1 MTENIPKFEIN
12 SDACPNGSLISSD
25 ILMQAPIGIFTSRP
39 EGRFLSAN
47 HTLARMLGYAH
58 AEELTADVAD
68 IGEEIYA
75 NPEDRE
81 QLKYHL
87 KTRGIIHDYRCQW
100 VARSGSYFW
109 VSIYAKAMK
118 NKGDEIAFYQGFVSD
133 ITQRKKAEEETEQ
146 LMAAVER
153 ASDWII
159 ITDTN
164 GIICYANRA
173 AEKLSGYPKEELIG
187 RTPRLF
193 KSGKHDPQFY
203 QHMWDTIKAGD
214 TYRAILT
221 NRRKDGSLF
230 DLYHTI
236 TPVRNDLGELNF
248 FVVTSKD
255 LTEQRLLEK
264 RIDYLAY
271 YDPLTGLPNRS
282 LFLDRLSQAITLVEK
297 NEHLVSVLLLD
308 LDRFDLINDTLGPS
322 GGDAVLRETAKRL
335 SRIAD
340 EKSTVARLGS
350 DEFGIILP
358 EAPHTEDI
366 LRCIQRYQEAF
377 SESMWIEGTEL
388 LVTASIGIA
397 VYPNDSTNTEG
408 LLQFANLAMSEA
420 RAQGANTY
428 QFYAE
433 GMNLRASEFL
443 HLEKKLFDA
452 LSNDEFFLVYQP
464 YVDAQT
470 RQIRGMEALIR
481 WQSPEYGEV
490 LPGKF
495 IPVLEESRLL
505 SEVGQWILNTVCS
518 QIARWQEKGLG
529 VVPVAVNFSSLQFKQ
544 QGFAAHL
551 SETVRKAGIDP
562 RLLTCEI
569 TESTFM
575 EDVAYTREILES
587 IQGLGMSVSIDDFGT
602 GYSSLS
608 YLKRLPVN
616 NLKIDISFIRQIADD
631 PDDATIVST
640 IISMAHQLGLN
651 TIAEGVETTEQ
662 WKIMRL
668 LRCDMIQGFYFSKP
682 LPAAE
687 AEAWLPG

>member
-1 MTENIPKFEIN
+1 MTDRTSKVKNT
-12 SDACPNGSLISSD
+12 SGACPKGSLISSE
-25 ILMQAPIGIFTSRP
+25 ILMQAPIGIFTSLP
-39 EGRFLSAN
+39 EGRFLCVN
-47 HTLARMLGYAH
+47 QTLANMLGYDR
-58 AEELTADVAD
+58 AEELPEHLSD
-68 IGEEIYA
+68 IGQEVYS
-75 NPEDRE
+75 NPGERA
-81 QLKYHL
+81 QIKHL
-87 KTRGIIHDYRCQW
+87 LETRGEIHDYRCLW
-100 VARSGSYFW
+100 VDRTGSRFW
-109 VSIYAKAMK
+109 VSIYAKVMK
-118 NKGDEIAFYQGFVSD
+118 NEKGTFFQGFVTD
-133 ITQRKKAEEETEQ
+133 ITQRQKAEEEMEQ
-146 LMAAVER
+146 LMAAVES
-153 ASDWII
+153 ASDWIV

-164 GIICYANRA
+164 GVIRYANRA

-187 RTPRLF
+187 QTPRIF
-193 KSGKHDPQFY
+193 KSGKHEQQFY
-203 QHMWDTIKAGD
+203 KHMWDTILAGD
-214 TYRAILT
+214 TYRGILT
-221 NRRKDGSLF
+221 NRRKDGRLF

-236 TPVRNDLGELNF
+236 TPVRNDTGELRF

-264 RIDYLAY
+264 RINYLAY
-271 YDPLTGLPNRS
+271 YDPLTGLPNRT
-282 LFLDRLSQAITLVEK
+282 LFLDRLTQAITLVEK
-297 NEHLVSVLLLD
+297 DEPLAVLLLD
-308 LDRFDLINDTLGPS
+308 LDRFDLINDSLGPS

-335 SRIAD
+335 SGTAD
-340 EKSTVARLGS
+340 EKNTIARLGS

-366 LRCIQRYQEAF
+366 LRCAQRYHQALLQ
-377 SESMWIEGTEL
+377 SMWIEGNEL

-397 VYPNDSTNTEG
+397 VYPNDSASAEG
-408 LLQFANLAMSEA
+408 LLQYANLAMSEA

-452 LSNDEFFLVYQP
+452 LSNEEFFLVYQP

-470 RQIRGMEALIR
+470 QQIRGMEALIR
-481 WQSPEYGEV
+481 WQSPDNGV
-490 LPGKF
+490 VPPGKF

-505 SEVGQWILNTVCS
+505 AEVGEWILNTVCS
-518 QIARWQEKGLG
+518 QIVRWQKKGLA
-529 VVPVAVNFSSLQFKQ
+529 VVPVAVNFSSLQFRQ

-551 SETVRKAGIDP
+551 SDTINKAGIDP

-575 EDVAYTREILES
+575 EDVAYTRKTLEA
-587 IQGLGMSVSIDDFGT
+587 IQELGMSVSIDDFGT

-616 NLKIDISFIRQIADD
+616 NLKIDISFIRQIAED

-687 AEAWLPG
+687 IQNWLHS

>member
-1 MTENIPKFEIN
+1 MTDHTSKFEN
-12 SDACPNGSLISSD
+12 SSYTCPKGSLISSE
-25 ILMQAPIGIFTSRP
+25 ILMHAPIGIFTSLP
-39 EGRFLSAN
+39 EGLFLSAN
-47 HTLARMLGYAH
+47 QTLANMLGYERV
-58 AEELTADVAD
+58 EELTESLSD
-68 IGEEIYA
+68 IGQKIYA
-75 NPEDRE
+75 NPENRG
-81 QLKYHL
+81 QIKYL
-87 KTRGIIHDYRCQW
+87 LETQGEIHDYRCQW
-100 VARSGSYFW
+100 VDRTGHSFW

-118 NKGDEIAFYQGFVSD
+118 DEKGTFYQGFVTD
-133 ITQRKKAEEETEQ
+133 ITQRKKAEEEMEK
-146 LMAAVER
+146 LMAAVENS
-153 ASDWII
+153 SDWIV
-159 ITDTN
+159 ITDVN
-164 GIICYANRA
+164 GVIRYANRA

-187 RTPRLF
+187 KTPRIF
-193 KSGKHDPQFY
+193 KSGKHDQQFY
-203 QHMWDTIKAGD
+203 KNMWDTIIAGN
-214 TYRAILT
+214 TYRGILT
-221 NRRKDGSLF
+221 NRRKDGRLF

-236 TPVRNDLGELNF
+236 TPVRNDIGELSF

-264 RIDYLAY
+264 RINYLAY
-271 YDPLTGLPNRS
+271 YDPLTGLPNRT
-282 LFLDRLSQAITLVEK
+282 LFLDRLMQAITLMEK
-297 NEHLVSVLLLD
+297 EEALAVLMLD
-308 LDRFDLINDTLGPS
+308 VDRFGLINDSLGPS
-322 GGDAVLRETAKRL
+322 GGDAALRETAKRL
-335 SRIAD
+335 SSTAN
-340 EKSTVARLGS
+340 EKSTIARLGS

-366 LRCIQRYQEAF
+366 LRCVQKYHEALMP
-377 SESMWIEGTEL
+377 SMWIEGNEL

-397 VYPNDSTNTEG
+397 VYPNDSASAEG
-408 LLQFANLAMSEA
+408 LLQYANLAMSEA
-420 RAQGANTY
+420 RAQGANNY

-443 HLEKKLFDA
+443 HLEKKLYDA

-470 RQIRGMEALIR
+470 QQIMGMEALIR
-481 WQSPEYGEV
+481 WQSPENGV
-490 LPGKF
+490 VSPGKF

-505 SEVGQWILNTVCS
+505 SEVGEWILNTVCS
-518 QIARWQEKGLG
+518 QIIRWQENGLG
-529 VVPVAVNFSSLQFKQ
+529 VVPVAVNFSSLQFRQ
-544 QGFAAHL
+544 QGFATHL
-551 SETVRKAGIDP
+551 SDTINKAGIDP

-575 EDVAYTREILES
+575 EDVAYTRKTLEA
-587 IQGLGMSVSIDDFGT
+587 IQDLGMYVSIDDFGT

-616 NLKIDISFIRQIADD
+616 NLKIDISFIRQIAED

-682 LPAAE
+682 LPATE
-687 AEAWLPG
+687 IQNWLDS